1 MAKKEII
8 TTKKAP
14 APLGPYSEAVKV
26 GDFVF
31 VSGQKGLDL
40 SGSIVPGGIEAETRQ
55 TLENIKAILEAA
67 GSSLSEVVM
76 TTVFI
81 TDMSEFAKMNGVYGQ
96 YFTEAPPAR
105 STVEVSQIPG
115 GGKVEI
121 SVIAVSK

>member
-31 VSGQKGLDL
+31 VSGQKGLQL
-40 SGSIVPGGIEAETRQ
+40 SGSIVPGDIEAETRQ

-81 TDMSEFAKMNGVYGQ
+81 TDMSEFTRMNGVYGQ

-105 STVEVSQIPG
+105 TTVEVSQIPG
-115 GGKVEI
+115 GGRVEI
-121 SVIAVSK
+121 SAIVVSK

>member
-14 APLGPYSEAVKV
+14 APLGPYSEAVRV
-26 GDFVF
+26 GNFVF

-40 SGSIVPGGIEAETRQ
+40 SGSVVPDGIEAETRQ

-96 YFTEAPPAR
+96 YFTGAPPAR
-105 STVEVSQIPG
+105 STVEVGQIPG

-121 SVIAVSK
+121 SVIVVSK

>member
-1 MAKKEII
+1 MAKKEVI

-31 VSGQKGLDL
+31 VSGQKGLNL
-40 SGSIVPGGIEAETRQ
+40 SGSMVPGGIEAETRQ
-55 TLENIKAILEAA
+55 ALENIKAILETA

-105 STVEVSQIPG
+105 STVEVSKIPG

-121 SVIAVSK
+121 SAIVVSK

>member
-1 MAKKEII
+1 MAKKEVI

-31 VSGQKGLDL
+31 VSGQKGLNL
-40 SGSIVPGGIEAETRQ
+40 SGSMVPGGIEAETRQ
-55 TLENIKAILEAA
+55 ALENIKAILETA

-81 TDMSEFAKMNGVYGQ
+81 TDMSEFAKMNRVYGQ

-105 STVEVSQIPG
+105 STVEVSKIPG

-121 SVIAVSK
+121 SAIVVSK

>member
-40 SGSIVPGGIEAETRQ
+40 SGSVVPGGIEAETRQ
-55 TLENIKAILEAA
+55 ALENIKAILEAA

-76 TTVFI
+76 TAVFI

-121 SVIAVSK
+121 SAIVVSK

>member
-8 TTKKAP
+8 ATKKAP
-14 APLGPYSEAVKV
+14 APLGPYSEAVRV
-26 GDFVF
+26 GDFIF
-31 VSGQKGLDL
+31 VSGQKGLNL
-40 SGSIVPGGIEAETRQ
+40 SGSVVPGGIEAETRQ
-55 TLENIKAILEAA
+55 ALENTKVILEAA
-67 GSSLSEVVM
+67 GSSLGEVVM
-76 TTVFI
+76 PTVFI

-96 YFTEAPPAR
+96 CFTEAPPAR